1 LALLTPPCQEP
12 VRPPDSRLSVGLLHI
27 AVIASA
33 GRDRQ
38 ITTGEVHDARIS
50 NRDRRAGFGNAGGRC
65 RGQDRQGLAPLLG
78 EAGPKGGGG
87 GPSPPPPAPGGGPKP
102 RRRPAAPGGITFA
115 APTHRR

>member
-50 NRDRRAGFGNAGGRC
+50 NRDRRAGVGNTGGRR
-65 RGQDRQGLAPLLG
+65 RGQDRQDLAPLLG
-78 EAGPKGGGG
+78 GGCPAGNRGAPKL
-87 GPSPPPPAPGGGPKP
+87 PPRPYASPPPPMPA
-102 RRRPAAPGGITFA
+102 RDFLRPVP
-115 APTHRR
+115 PPPPS